1 MIHPITRISVLLVL
15 SLLIQLTVT
24 AQIGGT
30 TRYVYDNKGQLRAV
44 IIPNGEA
51 AVYEYDPAGNF
62 TAIRRLTA
70 TDFELIEFT
79 PREGAIGTPVTIYGV
94 GLKEEVSNVSFNG
107 VSAQITSQTQTSV
120 VATVPVGASTGPI
133 SVTTPRGT
141 RTTSNNF
148 TVKGVRVTPEAPTV
162 SSGRTLQFTANVA
175 GLFDPSVVWSVNT
188 FVGGNNAV
196 GTISPDGLYTAP
208 DLLSGPTTQFIVKA
222 TSVSEPSLFGEAQVT
237 IPGQGGGNEF
247 LARAVSV
254 RYGTPQNIASTFAP
268 ARAVSVRYGTPPNN
282 PLAYVSGNLVSVR
295 YGTPPN
301 NPLAYVSGNL
311 VSVRYGTPPN
321 NPLAYVS
328 GNLVSVRYGSPPNIV
343 TAPVNTRVSVS
354 AGPVVSLITPAT
366 ISKGATV
373 SITVSGLNLIGASR
387 ILLIKED
394 GTVESTITVSNIVVN
409 SGGTSL
415 TASVA
420 VDASTTTGRR
430 VVSIL
435 ANTGRTPLNEAGANT
450 IEIIP

>member
-175 GLFDPSVVWSVNT
+175 GLLDPSVVWSVNT

-247 LARAVSV
+247 LAQAVSV

-295 YGTPPN
+295 YG
-301 NPLAYVSGNL
+301 
-311 VSVRYGTPPN
+311 
-321 NPLAYVS
+321 
-328 GNLVSVRYGSPPNIV
+328 SPPNIV
-343 TAPVNTRVSVS
+343 TAPFNTRVSVS

>member
-1 MIHPITRISVLLVL
+1 MIKIMRWTCVLMVLSITISVCA
-15 SLLIQLTVT
+15 S
-24 AQIGGT
+24 AQTGGT

-107 VSAQITSQTQTSV
+107 LSAQITSQTQTSV
-120 VATVPVGASTGPI
+120 IATVPVGATTGPI

-148 TVKGVRVTPEAPTV
+148 TVKGIQVIPGTPTV
-162 SSGRTLQFTANVA
+162 ASGRTLQFMANVA

-196 GTISPDGLYTAP
+196 GTISDDGLYTAP
-208 DLLSGPTTQFIVKA
+208 DLLNGPTTQFIVKA
-222 TSVSEPSLFGEAQVT
+222 TSVYEPSIFGEAQVT

-247 LARAVSV
+247 LAQAVSV
-254 RYGTPQNIASTFAP
+254 RYGVPQNIASTYAP
-268 ARAVSVRYGTPPNN
+268 SRA
-282 PLAYVSGNLVSVR
+282 
-295 YGTPPN
+295 
-301 NPLAYVSGNL
+301 

-343 TAPVNTRVSVS
+343 TAPFDTRVSVS
-354 AGPVVSLITPAT
+354 AGPVISSITPASF
-366 ISKGATV
+366 SKGATV
-373 SITVSGLNLIGASR
+373 AITVAGVNLTGASR
-387 ILLIKED
+387 VLLIKED
-394 GTVESTITVSNIVVN
+394 GTVESTITLYNIAVN
-409 SGGTSL
+409 IGGTSL
-415 TASVA
+415 TANIVVGA
-420 VDASTTTGRR
+420 TTPAGRR

-435 ANTGRTPLNEAGANT
+435 ANGGRTPLNEAGANT
-450 IEIIP
+450 IEITP

>member
-175 GLFDPSVVWSVNT
+175 GLLDPSVVWSVNT

-311 VSVRYGTPPN
+311 VSVRYG
-321 NPLAYVS
+321 
-328 GNLVSVRYGSPPNIV
+328 SPPNIV
-343 TAPVNTRVSVS
+343 TAPFNTRVSVS